1 MKSADELIEARQ
13 ARLKERGE
21 NDLRAVLRLPEG
33 RRLMWSILTAGRIF
47 QPSYTGDRGT
57 DYNEGKRAV
66 GLEVMAKIMSVQPA
80 AFLQMSQE
88 HSSEENAFAE
98 EVEKAKQEEERNG

>member
-1 MKSADELIEARQ
+1 
-13 ARLKERGE
+13 
-21 NDLRAVLRLPEG
+21 
-33 RRLMWSILTAGRIF
+33 
-47 QPSYTGDRGT
+47 
-57 DYNEGKRAV
+57 V